1 MRSFLCVTSNVLGC
15 FLFLFFSPIAVET
28 QTIRVPTP
36 VERVPAKPKVSS
48 SPPGLVHIYQING
61 GMGPATIYL
70 DGEAIADLRERR
82 YFIIRVKPGP
92 HSFHVSKH
100 DQGELRLAVEG
111 RRSYYVKNT
120 GAFWS
125 GREKLKLMDVGTGEA
140 ELRRCKLLEGKDVIK
155 HSLFVKP
162 EMSKKN

>member
-1 MRSFLCVTSNVLGC
+1 
-15 FLFLFFSPIAVET
+15 
-28 QTIRVPTP
+28 
-36 VERVPAKPKVSS
+36 
-48 SPPGLVHIYQING
+48 
-61 GMGPATIYL
+61 
-70 DGEAIADLRERR
+70 
-82 YFIIRVKPGP
+82 
-92 HSFHVSKH
+92 
-100 DQGELRLAVEG
+100 
-111 RRSYYVKNT
+111 VKNT